1 MRCRHWCLGV
11 ALLVSPAGVA
21 GASTD
26 STDALVVETEAGA
39 VRGVATSRTLE
50 WRGIPYVAA
59 PVGELRWQPPRL
71 APPWSGIREARE
83 FGPHCPQLGPDGV
96 DGEEDCI
103 YLNVFTPTARGSQPL
118 PVMVHLHGG
127 SNSGF
132 WAYRNAAALVEHDVI
147 VVTIE
152 YRLGVLGFVGHPELS
167 AEGGGHSGEYGVLD
181 QIAALEWVHDNIAAF
196 GGDPDNVTLFGES
209 AGSFDAAALIVSPLS
224 RDLVHRAA
232 LQTESFWA
240 LHDVDSIAEAE
251 DIGRDVA
258 GAVGCSQAS
267 DPAGCLRLTPVEDLV
282 EAAGPLD
289 VAPWSGGAV
298 LPAAPIELMEE
309 HPVTIPLLIGSN
321 REEAAFF
328 FAEVFE
334 DTPYPSDSYQ
344 RDTDEIAGAAVGDAV
359 RALYPADAYDSE
371 LWAAIAAFTDAIY
384 TCPMRRVGLAADGPV
399 WRYLYTHRL
408 DGDPFLASLR
418 ASHFLDEPILWA
430 DTQLLDGF
438 DAADYEFTAG
448 DAALSTAMAT
458 YWTNFARTGDPNGT
472 DVPQWPAFDASGERV
487 LELADPIVTI
497 DHWRTES
504 CALFDTITEPFPES

>member
-1 MRCRHWCLGV
+1 MSVRYRQWCLGV
-11 ALLVSPAGVA
+11 ALLVSPAGLA

-26 STDALVVETEAGA
+26 STDPLVVETEAGA

-59 PVGELRWQPPRL
+59 PVGELRWQPPRP

-103 YLNVFTPTARGSQPL
+103 YLNVFTPTSRGAQPL

-132 WAYRNAAALVEHDVI
+132 WAYRDAAALVEHDVI

-258 GAVGCSQAS
+258 SAVGCSQAS

-298 LPAAPIELMEE
+298 LPAAPIELMEQE
-309 HPVTIPLLIGSN
+309 PLTIPLLIGSN

-334 DTPYPSDSYQ
+334 DTPYPSEYYQ
-344 RDTDEIAGAAVGDAV
+344 RDTDDLAGAAVGDAV
-359 RALYPADAYDSE
+359 RALYPADAYDSA
-371 LWAAIAAFTDAIY
+371 LWAAVGGVHRCGLHMSHAPAR
-384 TCPMRRVGLAADGPV
+384 PRRRRPGVALPLHPSPRRRPVPRRPARAHTSSTNRFSGPT
-399 WRYLYTHRL
+399 R
-408 DGDPFLASLR
+408 SC
-418 ASHFLDEPILWA
+418 
-430 DTQLLDGF
+430 
-438 DAADYEFTAG
+438 
-448 DAALSTAMAT
+448 STASTRPTTSSPPAT
-458 YWTNFARTGDPNGT
+458 PRCRLRWRRTGPTSRG
-472 DVPQWPAFDASGERV
+472 PA
-487 LELADPIVTI
+487 I
-497 DHWRTES
+497 RTAPPCRRGRS
-504 CALFDTITEPFPES
+504 STPAANVSWSWLIRS